1 MKNVLLIALLAAVL
15 ISCSKDADDD
25 GNVKLLNS
33 WLLIEQLI
41 DPGNGSGVFVPVDSE
56 KTIEFLANGTA
67 VSNGTLCTMNSF
79 TGTASTSTVNASD
92 NYIIPDDCK
101 SVELKLYY
109 EIEGN
114 YLILYYPCFEGCAQK
129 FVKIEIYTH

>member
-1 MKNVLLIALLAAVL
+1 MKNVLLIVSVVTIM
-15 ISCSKDADDD
+15 ISCSKDSDDN
-25 GNVKLLNS
+25 GNAQLLNS

-41 DPGNGSGVFVPVDSE
+41 DPGDGSGVFIPVNSE

-67 VSNGTLCTMNSF
+67 VSNGTLCTMNST
-79 TGTASTSTVNASD
+79 TGTTSTSMVNASD

-101 SVELKLYY
+101 SAELKLYY

-114 YLILYYPCFEGCAQK
+114 YLILSYPCIEGCAQK
-129 FVKIEIYTH
+129 FVKMEI